1 MKTNKQTL
9 RVAAFC
15 LAEAVFAIGA
25 SVVASALFV

>member
-15 LAEAVFAIGA
+15 LAESIFAIGA
-25 SVVASALFV
+25 NIVASALLA